1 MNKDIIKKK
10 RKKSEPDLYDI
21 LMDITILTETH
32 SNYEIVLHKR
42 KAKILNRYIT
52 KLQNNILS
60 LKEENMEKDLKLIG
74 IQENTESNMKE
85 IIDKYYVDKQK
96 VKDVIYKYIMEYEKE
111 KEYRFTDDVEIEQ
124 EILKSIEN
132 EILEGYK
139 MKEYE
144 ETKFNSLYGKMVTNK
159 KEDVTKEYENM
170 IHAFECDFS
179 IAFNYG
185 DYSIFDDLKH
195 LYESKNKRLLND
207 TEKLQELCF
216 GLRYGI
222 LKIYKVN

>member
-1 MNKDIIKKK
+1 
-10 RKKSEPDLYDI
+10 
-21 LMDITILTETH
+21 
-32 SNYEIVLHKR
+32 
-42 KAKILNRYIT
+42 
-52 KLQNNILS
+52 
-60 LKEENMEKDLKLIG
+60 
-74 IQENTESNMKE
+74 
-85 IIDKYYVDKQK
+85 
-96 VKDVIYKYIMEYEKE
+96 
-111 KEYRFTDDVEIEQ
+111 
-124 EILKSIEN
+124 
-132 EILEGYK
+132 

-144 ETKFNSLYGKMVTNK
+144 ELRERVKSLKRSLNSGFLIPITKDSINLIDCMEKKEMMKKQKFNSLYGKMVTNK

-195 LYESKNKRLLND
+195 WYESKNKRLLND

-222 LKIYKVN
+222 LKIYKVNKEDVKKWKKKTYKP